1 VCVCVCERE
10 RERERER
17 IRRSVGTWG
26 LGRVVGQGLDKFSGD
41 GINRVNNW
49 SKLHQP
55 YGSSIG
61 LLYAS

>member
-1 VCVCVCERE
+1 MLELGGCWERACVCV
-10 RERERER
+10 RER

-26 LGRVVGQGLDKFSGD
+26 LLGRVGDKFSGD
-41 GINRVNNW
+41 GTNRVNNW

-55 YGSSIG
+55 YGSFLG